1 MAERPVVP
9 TAPDLVLATET
20 GSAVMTAR
28 RGRHAGRR
36 CPARRDGRARA
47 AGARRGGGGG
57 GRCPT

>member
-36 CPARRDGRARA
+36 RPALRYGRAGP
-47 AGARRGGGGG
+47 AGAGRGAEAG
-57 GRCPT
+57 GR